1 MARRTKPD
9 PLAAK
14 IGARVRALREEHGLT
29 LEKLA
34 YSTDFSKGQLSTI
47 EKGLAVPTASTLN
60 VLDLRIVIIGGGIS
74 AAPQFV
80 FKAVESSVR
89 ARVLK
94 PHKPGIKVLRAKLGN
109 PAGIIGAASLVM

>member
-14 IGARVRALREEHGLT
+14 IGARVRALRQEQSLT

-47 EKGLAVPTASTLN
+47 EKGLAVPTASTLR
-60 VLDLRIVIIGGGIS
+60 VLAAGLDALPLDLLTFPEDSAREKVIDMTRGLSKKELEAILALLQRG
-74 AAPQFV
+74 AAP
-80 FKAVESSVR
+80 
-89 ARVLK
+89 AR
-94 PHKPGIKVLRAKLGN
+94 
-109 PAGIIGAASLVM
+109 

>member
-14 IGARVRALREEHGLT
+14 IGARVRALREEQGLT

-47 EKGLAVPTASTLN
+47 EKGLAVPTATTLS
-60 VLDLRIVIIGGGIS
+60 VLAEGLDALPLDLLTFPEDSPREKLIDLTRGLSKKELDGVIT
-74 AAPQFV
+74 
-80 FKAVESSVR
+80 
-89 ARVLK
+89 L
-94 PHKPGIKVLRAKLGN
+94 LRRRSE
-109 PAGIIGAASLVM
+109 PSR

>member
-60 VLDLRIVIIGGGIS
+60 VLAEGLEALPLDLLTFPEDSPREKLIDMTRGLSKKDLEAII
-74 AAPQFV
+74 APLRRRS
-80 FKAVESSVR
+80 EP
-89 ARVLK
+89 AR
-94 PHKPGIKVLRAKLGN
+94 
-109 PAGIIGAASLVM
+109 